1 MKTCKLVDVFVVE
14 TKIYKIKDVSIIDE
28 SQLIDTSLLGIDER
42 VKIEN
47 PDKYGFLVSKKV
59 SNFSGNQT
67 IKNQT
72 IKNEIYE

>member
-1 MKTCKLVDVFVVE
+1 MKNCKLVDVFVVE

-42 VKIEN
+42 AKIEN
-47 PDKYGFLVSKKV
+47 PDKYGILVSKKV

-67 IKNQT
+67 VPKN
-72 IKNEIYE
+72 KLNN